1 MRVPGCLKQGKVGS
15 VDLEIE
21 GVSVS
26 SEAKEKPATVHVAFA
41 YNEIM
46 LPRVLLLRRKQ
57 THGRMGFCMR
67 RGKATERHARLK
79 IARYHRD
86 RQECRNKALY
96 ADLKAG
102 QMEGSKTTYAR
113 ARNRPNAK
121 RHNQSG
127 VAVGEWR
134 TNAIEEQNIGTHLLT
149 ARSTSLPL
157 SNYKHIM
164 STRAAA
170 ARRIADGAKVR
181 ADDEP
186 GCGGG
191 VASLA
196 STSGESQTPSV
207 F

>member
-102 QMEGSKTTYAR
+102 QMEGSKTTHAR

-127 VAVGEWR
+127 VAAGEWR
-134 TNAIEEQNIGTHLLT
+134 TSAIEKSRTLGPTCQLRDPRHYPSRSVNI
-149 ARSTSLPL
+149 
-157 SNYKHIM
+157 
-164 STRAAA
+164 
-170 ARRIADGAKVR
+170 
-181 ADDEP
+181 
-186 GCGGG
+186 
-191 VASLA
+191 
-196 STSGESQTPSV
+196 
-207 F
+207 